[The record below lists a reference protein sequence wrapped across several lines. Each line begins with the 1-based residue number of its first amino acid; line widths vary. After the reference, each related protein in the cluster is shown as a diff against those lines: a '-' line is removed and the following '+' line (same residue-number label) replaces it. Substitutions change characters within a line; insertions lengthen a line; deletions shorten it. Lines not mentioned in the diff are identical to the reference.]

1 MLKPCA
7 IALFAAII
15 APLPAPAYTQQD
27 ANACSGDAM
36 RLCQAAIPDEARV
49 AHCLAENKQQLS
61 PACKIVF
68 SRPATATDMPAAERP
83 VYPYGKDF

>member
-68 SRPATATDMPAAERP
+68 SRPANAADSAVIDRQQYRRTD
-83 VYPYGKDF
+83 Y